1 MQKFSTKILANQTQ
15 QDVRKIIQKLTAL
28 CNKCAIYSLGMQDE
42 FNIWK
47 INVTGCID
55 RIKDKSH
62 TIISTNLRK
71 EFYRN
76 PASLHSKIF
85 SKVGKDRNFP
95 KLINAIYKNL
105 TANIIQN
112 AFSFKNRK
120 KITLLTFLFNAVQRF
135 YSGKF
140 RQ

>member
-1 MQKFSTKILANQTQ
+1 MQKSSTKILANQIQ
-15 QDVRKIIQKLTAL
+15 QNIRIIQKLTAL
-28 CNKCAIYSLGMQDE
+28 RNKSAIDSPGMQDE

-47 INVTGCID
+47 INVIGCIN
-55 RIKDKSH
+55 RIKDKND

-76 PASLHSKIF
+76 PPSCHSKIF
-85 SKVGKDRNFP
+85 SKLGRDRNFP
-95 KLINAIYKNL
+95 NLINAIYENL

-112 AFSFKNRK
+112 AFSFKNMK
-120 KITLLTFLFNAVQRF
+120 KIITFLTFLFNAIERF
-135 YSGKF
+135 YSGQF